1 MLRLRCADAAVVL
14 HVTSLHVANLSAQT
28 SQRCCTRA
36 PASVGG
42 VRRCRRC
49 RGGVEAVSRR
59 CRLTLVSMVPSLGK
73 NARFFPIPYLLSPQY
88 IVYILYKYC
97 AYCAEK

>member
-59 CRLTLVSMVPSLGK
+59 YRGGVEAVSRRCRGGVEAVS
-73 NARFFPIPYLLSPQY
+73 RQWQ
-88 IVYILYKYC
+88 
-97 AYCAEK
+97 